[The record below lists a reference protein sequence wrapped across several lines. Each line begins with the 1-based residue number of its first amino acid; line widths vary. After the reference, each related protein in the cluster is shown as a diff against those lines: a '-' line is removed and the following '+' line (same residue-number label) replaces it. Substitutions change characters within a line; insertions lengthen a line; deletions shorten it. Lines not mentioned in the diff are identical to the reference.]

1 MPLPRKDHPGG
12 RGLDDIAL
20 QTLHD
25 EMRDDSRVIMD
36 AFAKAT
42 ERFARGDEMALEA
55 CAHQLCRLY
64 NVFEQMSLRVAKAFE
79 NNIDDEKGWHT
90 ALLGRL
96 AIAIA
101 GIRPALIPA
110 ELKGALQ
117 ELRAFRHVFVHAYE
131 LTLDPEKLALLLK
144 YARLVSDRCVALTES
159 FIAEVRREQS
169 L

>member
-1 MPLPRKDHPGG
+1 M
-12 RGLDDIAL
+12 DDVAL

-25 EMRDDSRVIMD
+25 EMRDDSRVIID
-36 AFAKAT
+36 AFEKAT
-42 ERFARGDEMALEA
+42 DRFARGDEIALEA

-64 NVFEQMSLRVAKAFE
+64 NVFEQMSLRVAKVFE

-101 GIRPALIPA
+101 GMRPALIPV
-110 ELKGALQ
+110 ELKGPLQ

-131 LTLDPEKLALLLK
+131 LTLDPEKIALLLK
-144 YARLVSDRCVALTES
+144 YARIVADRCVAMTED
-159 FIAEVRREQS
+159 FIAEVRRQQK